1 MKRFIFLAGLFLTSC
16 LVDTQFPV
24 SSGPFLLEPV
34 CGNVEE
40 LYYENGNPVYCYPD
54 QCCVWEYYDYNGWLC
69 EETWC
74 EYKNPTDCWW
84 AITDG
89 VCW

>member
-24 SSGPFLLEPV
+24 PSGPFLLEPV

-40 LYYENGNPVYCYPD
+40 LYWEMGNPAYCYPD
-54 QCCVWEYYDYNGWLC
+54 QCCVWEYYDYDGWLC

-74 EYKNPTDCWW
+74 EYRNASDCWW
-84 AITDG
+84 TITDV